1 MGCRQGSVEGV
12 VMSFWN
18 GRRVFLTG
26 HTGFKG
32 SWLSLW
38 LEQLGAEVCGLAL
51 DPPTDPS
58 LFKEARV
65 AQGMRSEIADIRDLE
80 RVKAILQEH
89 RPEIVFHMAAQPLV
103 RKSYEDPVS
112 TYATNVMGTANVL
125 ESVRGCDSVRA
136 VVVITTDKC
145 YENREWIWPY
155 RETDRLGGFDPY
167 SNSKACAELVV
178 SAYRNSFFNPADYS
192 RHGVAVAS
200 VRAGNVIGGGDWA
213 EDRLVPDIMR
223 AFMEKRA
230 VRIRN
235 PYAIRPWQHVLE
247 PLRGYLAV
255 AESLCEQGV
264 AYGEAW
270 NFGPD
275 QSDAQPVDWVVREL
289 AETWGAN
296 AKWDLE
302 EHVQPH
308 EAQNLRLDCS
318 KAAAR
323 LGWRPQLPLKD
334 AVRIT
339 AEWYH
344 RYYAGE
350 DARGLSLSQIE
361 QYGQHVEARRFVFG
375 S

>member
-1 MGCRQGSVEGV
+1 
-12 VMSFWN
+12 MSFWH

-58 LFKEARV
+58 LFIEASV

-80 RVKAILQEH
+80 RVRAILQDH

-103 RKSYEDPVS
+103 RKSYEDPVGS
-112 TYATNVMGTANVL
+112 YETNVMGTVNVL
-125 ESVRGCDSVRA
+125 ESVRGCNSVRA

-145 YENREWIWPY
+145 YENKEWIWPY
-155 RETDRLGGFDPY
+155 RETDRLGGYDPY

-192 RHGVAVAS
+192 RHGIAVAS

-255 AESLCEQGV
+255 AESLCKKGT

-275 QSDAQPVDWVVREL
+275 QSDAQPVEWIVREL
-289 AETWGAN
+289 AETWGTGARWN
-296 AKWDLE
+296 LE
-302 EHVQPH
+302 EGVQPH
-308 EAQNLRLDCS
+308 EAQTLKLDCS
-318 KAAAR
+318 KAVAR
-323 LGWRPQLPLKD
+323 LGWRPQLRLKQ
-334 AVRIT
+334 ALAMT
-339 AEWYH
+339 SSWYQ
-344 RYYAGE
+344 
-350 DARGLSLSQIE
+350 ARVQGQDMHAFTKSQITD
-361 QYGQHVEARRFVFG
+361 YGERLQLKASNQTESIGEHA
-375 S
+375 

>member
-1 MGCRQGSVEGV
+1 
-12 VMSFWN
+12 MSFWH

-58 LFKEARV
+58 LFKDARV
-65 AQGMRSEIADIRDLE
+65 AQGMHSEIADIRDLE
-80 RVKAILQEH
+80 RVNSILQEH
-89 RPEIVFHMAAQPLV
+89 RPEVVFHMAAQPLV

-112 TYATNVMGTANVL
+112 TYATNVMGTVNVL

-145 YENREWIWPY
+145 YENKEWIWPY

-235 PYAIRPWQHVLE
+235 PYSIRPWQHVLE

-255 AESLCEQGV
+255 AESLCERGV
-264 AYGEAW
+264 ACGEAW

-275 QSDAQPVDWVVREL
+275 QSDAQPVEWIVREL
-289 AETWGAN
+289 AEAWGAG
-296 AKWDLE
+296 ATWDLDE
-302 EHVQPH
+302 GVQPH
-308 EAQNLRLDCS
+308 EAQNLKLDCS

-323 LGWRPQLPLKD
+323 LGWRPQLRLKQ
-334 AVRIT
+334 ALAMTSSWYQVRLQGQDMQVFT
-339 AEWYH
+339 K
-344 RYYAGE
+344 
-350 DARGLSLSQIE
+350 SQIRS
-361 QYGQHVEARRFVFG
+361 YVECLPLSNSIKTEKSGVHA
-375 S
+375 